1 MPSAYWTASGTTVE
15 RKAVQVVG
23 VPLSGEL
30 IRSRLRASSLVGA
43 TTAALHFFTRV
54 TPDTSPSNGWITRP
68 GNVDPASIDQLNLA
82 LSKTGIALTAS
93 ATALSDTTVP
103 SNRAILSG
111 ELWVIVDV
119 TVAAGAWTVIGSV
132 DTVDVALM

>member
-1 MPSAYWTASGTTVE
+1 MPSHYWTASGTTVE
-15 RKAVQVVG
+15 RKAVQVLG
-23 VPLSGEL
+23 VPLSAEL
-30 IRSRLRASSLVGA
+30 LRSRLRASSLVGA

-54 TPDTSPSNGWITRP
+54 SSQPNAPLGWIAPP
-68 GNVDPASIDQLNLA
+68 GNVDPATVDQLNQA
-82 LSKTGIALTAS
+82 LSKTGISLTAS

-103 SNRAILSG
+103 ANRTILSG